1 MLMTAV
7 YKLFIQ
13 LVVVVSWIIELRNRF
28 PWYDKTPPSSL
39 GFKLLFLVTGQFY
52 DMNRRVSNPCFS
64 SCFREFIAIIIMVL
78 ELIELNL
85 YNFLYYYLLLSLGF
99 IN

>member
-1 MLMTAV
+1 MTAV
-7 YKLFIQ
+7 HKLIIQ

-39 GFKLLFLVTGQFY
+39 DFKLLFVVTGQFY

-64 SCFREFIAIIIMVL
+64 PCFREFEHLIIMVL
-78 ELIELNL
+78 
-85 YNFLYYYLLLSLGF
+85 G
-99 IN
+99 